1 MKILE
6 SYVPNGTIK
15 VDYIEIAYNLTQDND
30 PSFWFYG
37 ASHIDFLRYGYFR
50 LIDLIVYRDV

>member
-6 SYVPNGTIK
+6 SYFSTGPV
-15 VDYIEIAYNLTQDND
+15 VDYIEIAYNLTQDNE

-37 ASHIDFLRYGYFR
+37 ASHIDFRRYGYLRF
-50 LIDLIVYRDV
+50 IDFIIYRGV